1 MKILFISKKN
11 IAKPFSVDLKVFLI
25 MLFITIF
32 VAFYCLHY
40 LLSSKAMNKIQTLN
54 LETNLN
60 SYQDN
65 INLFVSQLGE
75 LNARILE
82 LDNQTERLYG
92 ILKKQLVGNQKLPS
106 LPKKDTKTANQ
117 GGPFINSNVTEQ
129 DLQIAIQSSMELL
142 QKREDIFNE
151 VEAIMLKQSVLKDTL
166 PTLYPVNVPYSTSS
180 YGWRTDPLLGIR
192 AFHEGLDFSA
202 AEGEQIRATAS
213 GIVIDSGKAP
223 DYGNYLKIKHG
234 NGIETRYAHASK
246 LFVKTGDIIQRDQI
260 IALVGNSGRSTGP
273 HLHYEIRL
281 NDRSLDPRKYLKKN

>member
-1 MKILFISKKN
+1 MKIIFISKKN
-11 IAKPFSVDLKVFLI
+11 TSKPLSVDLKVFL
-25 MLFITIF
+25 MLLFLIF
-32 VAFYCLHY
+32 FAAFFCFHY
-40 LLSSKAMNKIQTLN
+40 LQSRKSENEIKTLN

-92 ILKKQLVGNQKLPS
+92 ILKKQLVGNQKLPN
-106 LPKKDTKTANQ
+106 LPKKDAKTANQ
-117 GGPFINSNVTEQ
+117 GGPFINSNVSEQ
-129 DLQIAIQSSMELL
+129 DLQIAIQSSMEML

-166 PTLYPVNVPYSTSS
+166 PTLYPVNVPYSSSS

-202 AEGEQIRATAS
+202 AQGEQIRATAS

-223 DYGNYLKIKHG
+223 DYGNFVKIKHG

-246 LFVKTGDIIQRDQI
+246 LFVKTGDIIQKDEV
-260 IALVGNSGRSTGP
+260 IALVGNTGRSTGP

-281 NDRSLDPRKYLKKN
+281 NGRSLDPRKYLKKN